1 MENKEYIM
9 SISLNVLN
17 HLGINLYSNLPS
29 VLSEI
34 VANAWDADASEVRIN
49 IDKDSKI
56 ITITD
61 NGCGMNL
68 LDINNKYLYI
78 GYQKRNDPSYK
89 ENPRTPK
96 YGRLPMGRKGIG
108 KLSVFSIADIVEVYS
123 VKDDEKNGFIM
134 SAEDIRDI
142 FNGDKEKQLSYSP
155 RPIVPEKIDII
166 QGTKI
171 VLRNLKRN
179 VRSLSFSRK
188 RLARR
193 FSVIGQEC
201 NFSVILNDVPISAQ
215 DRDYYDK
222 IEFVWYLGE
231 NSVSYADRCKNAT
244 KKIMLQN
251 QFCYDDKTTY
261 SVNGWIGTFKEH
273 GAGDEE
279 EDTNKIIL
287 FARGKLIKEDL
298 LPEFKEGR
306 MFSKYLIGEIE
317 ADFMDIDEKDDI
329 VTSDRQRILETDD
342 RWEVFQDYFKTKVLN
357 KVGNEWTEFRKEAAV
372 SQAVSNEAIKIWFNS
387 LRGDNK
393 KYAQTLFQK
402 IESLK
407 SADEVTKK
415 ELYKSSILAFER
427 LALTQ
432 NLSKI
437 NNIKEDKISTLLE
450 LFSDIDDLEG
460 ANYYEITK
468 GRLQVLEKFKSLTKS
483 ETKEKVLQ
491 EYLFEHLWLLHPSW
505 DRATHDSHME
515 ISVNR
520 IFKKEYIEKANL
532 NPEEKSGRLDIKYRT
547 TSGKHIIIELKKY
560 DRKVS
565 IDELL
570 TQVRKYKNTLLKC
583 LEQEFPGQSHS
594 YEIICLLGAPPTG
607 DDISVINRQLLELNA
622 RFITYDELINES
634 LDSYKDYLTRQNEI
648 SKITNIINKI

>member
-1 MENKEYIM
+1 M

-34 VANAWDADASEVRIN
+34 VANAWDADASEVKIN
-49 IDKDSKI
+49 IDKEAKT
-56 ITITD
+56 ITIID
-61 NGCGMNL
+61 NGCGMSL
-68 LDINNKYLYI
+68 RDINDKYLYV

-89 ENPRTPK
+89 ENPLTPK
-96 YGRLPMGRKGIG
+96 YKRLPMGRKGIG
-108 KLSVFSIADIVEVYS
+108 KLSVFSIANIVEVYS
-123 VKDDEKNGFIM
+123 VKGNDKNGFIM
-134 SAEDIRDI
+134 NADDIRNI
-142 FNGDKEKQLSYSP
+142 FDGDKEKQLSYLP
-155 RPIVPEKIDII
+155 TPIAFENIDLA

-171 VLRNLKRN
+171 VLKDLKRN
-179 VRSLSFSRK
+179 VRSLTFSRK

-193 FSVIGQEC
+193 FSVIGQEY

-222 IEFVWYLGE
+222 IEFVWYLGDD
-231 NSVSYADRCKNAT
+231 SASYADRCNNAT
-244 KKIMLQN
+244 KKIKLDN
-251 QFCYDDKTTY
+251 KFYYDDQTTY
-261 SVNGWIGTFKEH
+261 SVKGWIGTFKEH

-357 KVGNEWTEFRKEAAV
+357 KIGNEWTEYRKEAAV
-372 SQAVSNEAIKIWFNS
+372 SQAVSNVAIKTWFDS
-387 LRGDNK
+387 LKGDNR
-393 KYAQTLFQK
+393 KYAKTLFQK

-407 SADEVTKK
+407 TADKATKK

-437 NNIKEDKISTLLE
+437 NSIAEDQISTLLD

-468 GRLQVLEKFKSLTKS
+468 GRLQVLEKFQSLTKP

-515 ISVNR
+515 VSVNR
-520 IFKKEYIEKANL
+520 IFKQEYIEKANL
-532 NPEEKSGRLDIKYRT
+532 SPEEKSGRLDIKYRT

-560 DRKVS
+560 DRKVP
-565 IDELL
+565 IDDLL

-583 LEQEFPGQSHS
+583 LNQEFPGHSHS
-594 YEIICLLGAPPTG
+594 YEIICLLGTPPTG
-607 DDISVINRQLLELNA
+607 DEISVINRQLLELNA
-622 RFITYDELINES
+622 RFITYDELIEES
-634 LDSYKDYLTRQNEI
+634 LGSYKDYLTRQKEI
-648 SKITNIINKI
+648 SKVTTIINQI

>member
-68 LDINNKYLYI
+68 SDINNKYLYV

-142 FNGDKEKQLSYSP
+142 FNGDKEKQLSYLP
-155 RPIVPEKIDII
+155 RPIAPEKIDIV

-193 FSVIGQEC
+193 FSVIGEEC
-201 NFSVILNDVPISAQ
+201 NFSVILNDIPISAQ

-407 SADEVTKK
+407 SADEETKK

-437 NNIKEDKISTLLE
+437 DSIEEDKISTLLE

-515 ISVNR
+515 VSVNR
-520 IFKKEYIEKANL
+520 IFKQEYIERANL

-648 SKITNIINKI
+648 SKITNIINQI

>member
-372 SQAVSNEAIKIWFNS
+372 SQAVSNEAIKLWFNS

-437 NNIKEDKISTLLE
+437 NNIQEDKISTLLE

-648 SKITNIINKI
+648 SKITNIINQI

>member
-34 VANAWDADASEVRIN
+34 VANAWDADASEVKVN
-49 IDKDSKI
+49 IDKEAKT
-56 ITITD
+56 ITIID
-61 NGCGMNL
+61 NGCGMSL
-68 LDINNKYLYI
+68 RDINDKYLYV

-89 ENPRTPK
+89 ENPLTPK
-96 YGRLPMGRKGIG
+96 YKRLPMGRKGIG
-108 KLSVFSIADIVEVYS
+108 KLSVFSIANTVEVYS
-123 VKDDEKNGFIM
+123 VKGNDKNGFIM
-134 SAEDIRDI
+134 SADDIRNI
-142 FNGDKEKQLSYSP
+142 FDGDKEKQLSYLP
-155 RPIVPEKIDII
+155 TPIAFEKIDLA

-171 VLRNLKRN
+171 VLKDLKRN
-179 VRSLSFSRK
+179 VRSLAFSRK

-193 FSVIGQEC
+193 FSVIGREY

-222 IEFVWYLGE
+222 IEFVWYLGDD
-231 NSVSYADRCKNAT
+231 SASYADRCKNAT
-244 KKIMLQN
+244 KKIKLDN
-251 QFCYDDKTTY
+251 QFYYDDKTTY
-261 SVNGWIGTFKEH
+261 SVKGWIGTFKEH

-279 EDTNKIIL
+279 DDTNKIIL

-342 RWEVFQDYFKTKVLN
+342 RWEIFQDYFKTKVLN
-357 KVGNEWTEFRKEAAV
+357 KIGNEWTEYRKEAAV
-372 SQAVSNEAIKIWFNS
+372 SQAVSNIAIKTWFDS
-387 LRGDNK
+387 LKGDNR
-393 KYAQTLFQK
+393 KYAKTLFQK

-407 SADEVTKK
+407 TADEATKK

-437 NNIKEDKISTLLE
+437 NSIAESQISTLLD

-468 GRLQVLEKFKSLTKS
+468 GRLQVLEKFQSLTKP

-515 ISVNR
+515 VSVNR
-520 IFKKEYIEKANL
+520 IFKQEYIEKANL
-532 NPEEKSGRLDIKYRT
+532 SPEEKSGRLDIKYRT

-560 DRKVS
+560 DRKVP

-583 LEQEFPGQSHS
+583 LNQEFPGHSHS
-594 YEIICLLGAPPTG
+594 YEIICLLGTPPTG
-607 DDISVINRQLLELNA
+607 DEISVMNRQLLELNA
-622 RFITYDELINES
+622 RFITYDELIEES
-634 LDSYKDYLTRQNEI
+634 LGSYKDYLARQKEI
-648 SKITNIINKI
+648 SKVTTIINQI

>member
-1 MENKEYIM
+1 MENNEYIM

-34 VANAWDADASEVRIN
+34 VANAWDADASEVKIN
-49 IDKDSKI
+49 INKDSKI

-61 NGCGMNL
+61 NGCGMSL
-68 LDINNKYLYI
+68 QDINNKYLYV

-89 ENPRTPK
+89 ENPLTPK

-123 VKDDEKNGFIM
+123 VKNDEKNGFIM
-134 SAEDIRDI
+134 NADDIRNI
-142 FNGDKEKQLSYSP
+142 FNGDKEKQLSYQP
-155 RPIVPEKIDII
+155 KPIAPENIDII

-171 VLRNLKRN
+171 VLKNLKRN

-193 FSVIGQEC
+193 FSVIGQEY
-201 NFSVILNDVPISAQ
+201 NFSVILNDTPISAQ

-222 IEFVWYLGE
+222 IEFVWYLGDD
-231 NSVSYADRCKNAT
+231 SVSYANRCKNAS
-244 KKIMLQN
+244 KKIKLN
-251 QFCYDDKTTY
+251 NDFSYNDKTTY
-261 SVNGWIGTFKEH
+261 SVTGWIGTFKEH

-342 RWEVFQDYFKTKVLN
+342 RWEIFQDYFKTQVLN
-357 KVGNEWTEFRKEAAV
+357 KVGNEWTEYRKEAAV
-372 SQAVSNEAIKIWFNS
+372 SQAVSNGAIKIWFDS
-387 LRGDNK
+387 LKGDNK
-393 KYAQTLFQK
+393 KYAKTLFQK

-407 SADEVTKK
+407 SADEETKK

-437 NNIKEDKISTLLE
+437 DSIEEDKICTLLD

-468 GRLQVLEKFKSLTKS
+468 GRLQVLEKFKSLTKP

-515 ISVNR
+515 VSVNR
-520 IFKKEYIEKANL
+520 IFKKEYIDKADLNL
-532 NPEEKSGRLDIKYRT
+532 EEKSGRLDIKYRT

-560 DRKVS
+560 NRKVS

-583 LEQEFPGQSHS
+583 LEQEFPGHSHS
-594 YEIICLLGAPPTG
+594 YEIICLLGTPPTG

-634 LDSYKDYLTRQNEI
+634 LDSYKDYLTRQREI
-648 SKITNIINKI
+648 SKLTNIINQI